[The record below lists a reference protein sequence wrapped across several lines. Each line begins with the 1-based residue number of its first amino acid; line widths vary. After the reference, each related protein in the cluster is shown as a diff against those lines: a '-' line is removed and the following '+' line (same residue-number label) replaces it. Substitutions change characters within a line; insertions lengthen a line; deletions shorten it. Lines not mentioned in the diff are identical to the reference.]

1 VSVLETSR
9 PGDEE
14 AGGHDPLTTKE
25 GWRQFVNQPHNPPDL
40 RDPAVVGSI
49 DTGSPHAAA
58 VIEDMRLAHHSRL
71 AVVATPTVSQVT
83 LSGRR
88 LVVLNRAQ
96 LSARRGLVVSGP
108 AGTGKT
114 TAITQLGKAH
124 ELATRLRHP
133 QSGPRMPV
141 IYVTVPP
148 AATAKMLAVDFARF
162 LGLPASPRANITDIT
177 DAVCA
182 VLTDLRCD
190 MVIVDELHNLNM
202 STRAGAEVSDQLKYF
217 SERLPATF
225 IYAGIDLERLGLFTG
240 TRGRQI
246 ASRFTTIATT
256 PFGYSTTTQREQW
269 HALIATLE
277 QTLHL
282 RRHRAGNLVALA
294 AHLHDRTG
302 GMIGSLSHLVRA
314 AAIDAIITGTEKIT
328 RAGLARVQLDHAAE
342 THHRCTVPARRGRS
356 PRAAA
361 GPAATETA

>member
-1 VSVLETSR
+1 LVSVLETSR

-40 RDPAVVGSI
+40 CDPAVVGSI

-148 AATAKMLAVDFARF
+148 AATAKMLAVEFARF

-202 STRAGAEVSDQLKYF
+202 STRAGGGLGPAEVLLRTS
-217 SERLPATF
+217 
-225 IYAGIDLERLGLFTG
+225 AGNV
-240 TRGRQI
+240 
-246 ASRFTTIATT
+246 
-256 PFGYSTTTQREQW
+256 
-269 HALIATLE
+269 
-277 QTLHL
+277 HL
-282 RRHRAGNLVALA
+282 RPDRSGAARLVHRHQGPS
-294 AHLHDRTG
+294 DRVPV
-302 GMIGSLSHLVRA
+302 HHHRYHAVR
-314 AAIDAIITGTEKIT
+314 
-328 RAGLARVQLDHAAE
+328 LLDH
-342 THHRCTVPARRGRS
+342 H
-356 PRAAA
+356 
-361 GPAATETA
+361 AT